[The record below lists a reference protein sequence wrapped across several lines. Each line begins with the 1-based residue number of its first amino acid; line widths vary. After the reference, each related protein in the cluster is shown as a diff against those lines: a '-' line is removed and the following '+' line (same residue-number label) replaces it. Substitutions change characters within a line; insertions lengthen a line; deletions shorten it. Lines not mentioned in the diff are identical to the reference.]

1 MKRICGFS
9 LFFLAALWAAGCGP
23 KETHEQRIN
32 RLRRAHQVIPTAVQ
46 NRTTAQ
52 GVQLILDFTVVNTA
66 REPLPVLTVKVII
79 VDPHGQDRATHLVS
93 LDTGGLRPG
102 VASQVTGFIPDEKL
116 GEGESVR
123 VEVEGQVPV
132 SQQKAYPEFRRLP

>member
-1 MKRICGFS
+1 MKQICGFS
-9 LFFLAALWAAGCGP
+9 IFFLVVLWVAGCGP

-46 NRTTAQ
+46 NRTTLE
-52 GVQLILDFTVVNTA
+52 GSQLILDFTVVNTA

-79 VDPHGQDRATHLVS
+79 VDANGEDRTTHLVS
-93 LDTGGLRPG
+93 LETKDLRPG
-102 VASQVTGFIPDEKL
+102 VASQVTGFLPDEKL

-123 VEVEGQVPV
+123 VEVEGQVPA
-132 SQQKAYPEFRRLP
+132 SQQEAYPEFGRLP